1 MVVGDLVIL
10 CCSQTSGYLDG
21 EVGILV
27 KIEELGPLFNVY
39 WIVMSDG
46 KEVPFWDVEFE
57 VLSGSRGSDN
67 SDV

>member
-1 MVVGDLVIL
+1 MKVGDLAIL
-10 CCSQTSGYLDG
+10 CCSQTSGYVDG
-21 EVGILV
+21 EVGIIV

-46 KEVPFWDVEFE
+46 NEVPFWDTEFE
-57 VLSGSRGSDN
+57 LLDGKRRLDN